1 MKFSMVH
8 VKLNKSKQ
16 QVSYFTKN
24 IVLLNVKLMLR
35 GTKVK
40 YDPKILNEVR
50 EYGPSDKSTMDS
62 PQNVGAV

>member
-50 EYGPSDKSTMDS
+50 EY
-62 PQNVGAV
+62 